1 MQLRTLLG
9 AFGIGLASF
18 AAGCGGEGARTGD
31 VIVVRMITDEA
42 GNRFDPET
50 VTARAGD
57 VLRFTLVTGVHNAS
71 FPAAGNP
78 GATGLP
84 APTRLLQAEG
94 ETADVTV
101 AMGPGTYRFQCDPHA
116 ALGMTGTLTVESRG
130 FAGRNP
136 NEGRIP

>member
-1 MQLRTLLG
+1 MQIRTLSGAAALG
-9 AFGIGLASF
+9 ASLLA
-18 AAGCGGEGARTGD
+18 AACGGGGSGGR
-31 VIVVRMITDEA
+31 VIEVRMVTDES

-50 VTARAGD
+50 VTARTGD

-71 FPAAGNP
+71 FPAAQNP

-101 AMGPGTYRFQCDPHA
+101 GMGRGSYRFQCDPHA
-116 ALGMTGTLTVESRG
+116 ALGMTGTLTVE
-130 FAGRNP
+130 
-136 NEGRIP
+136 